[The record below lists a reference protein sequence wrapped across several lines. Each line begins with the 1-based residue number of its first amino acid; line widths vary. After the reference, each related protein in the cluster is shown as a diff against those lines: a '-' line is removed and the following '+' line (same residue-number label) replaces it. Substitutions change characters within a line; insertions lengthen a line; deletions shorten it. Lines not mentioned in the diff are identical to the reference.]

1 MKFSRHFEAL
11 SDGVRCGLSLAAFE
25 LGLCGV
31 ELAIVCSSC
40 TSEMWNIEAK
50 TQGEF
55 SRGGFIK
62 EICEDCSC
70 RRQCASSRSPKSLVR
85 SWMMRTKTGS
95 GSITTLMK
103 MVWWDFFLGLEG
115 PDLRVGHSE
124 ALSDGVRCGLSLA
137 AFELALCVVELAI
150 VLLPRCGRLKPRLR
164 GSLAEMVSLKRSMKI
179 AAVEDS
185 VLHLEKVGKETVG
198 TQNIPGLENNND
210 IVAKLTANHLGS
222 VLAKMVFQTTI
233 YHIWRELVLIVIIQS
248 GQRLISLHE

>member
-1 MKFSRHFEAL
+1 MFEDIWTFSIKRNFWCHWCAL
-11 SDGVRCGLSLAAFE
+11 GDNVLGEVLPRCGPLKPRLRGSLAEAVSLKRFVKIAV
-25 LGLCGV
+25 V
-31 ELAIVCSSC
+31 EDSVL
-40 TSEMWNIEAK
+40 
-50 TQGEF
+50 
-55 SRGGFIK
+55 
-62 EICEDCSC
+62 
-70 RRQCASSRSPKSLVR
+70 RSPKSLVR

-115 PDLRVGHSE
+115 PDLQVGHSE

-185 VLHLEKVGKETVG
+185 VPQGVNYVERETVG